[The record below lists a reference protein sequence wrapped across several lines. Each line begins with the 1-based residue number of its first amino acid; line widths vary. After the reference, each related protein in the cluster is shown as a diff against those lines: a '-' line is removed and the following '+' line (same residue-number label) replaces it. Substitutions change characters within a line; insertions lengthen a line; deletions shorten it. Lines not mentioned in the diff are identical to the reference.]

1 MYQCSNCRSLLTYR
15 SQSCPHC
22 HAVFAGDKTVDRLDI
37 TKNQRIYGQNTFGK
51 MFVFFIVVGFIF
63 LVIASLIVNFW
74 WIAKW
79 ILLAFTLL
87 VAWIV
92 GLAIKEIYFTP
103 PR

>member
-1 MYQCSNCRSLLTYR
+1 
-15 SQSCPHC
+15 
-22 HAVFAGDKTVDRLDI
+22 
-37 TKNQRIYGQNTFGK
+37 